1 MPSSINKIS
10 AVSISN
16 ISKVSAVAK
25 KDIDAFS
32 FSLMPSTVSYTSAN
46 SVFFDN
52 TNDYGVINGC
62 TLPTDKG
69 SISFWLKLGQ
79 TMGTDIILHWSD
91 LSTSGG
97 FTNGFIDVRLQNNSG
112 NPAARNI
119 VFTYADGSSGQAR
132 ACSIKSSSSHHG
144 TGFSRWKGNYDGV
157 FSSWPDFEYNANKL
171 TQTGSHSFF
180 PTEGSEHGWHH
191 FVVTWDVNETY
202 VGKNAQ
208 SSHKFRPTASHNGT
222 TTTHTGTMRIYMD
235 GVLRNFGQSRYPSHN
250 YQRTPT
256 GMVEISSNNLSEIGV
271 MARPN
276 STFHT
281 AGNMDDLACF
291 NAKLSDAAVSA
302 MYNSG
307 TPTDLT
313 TNSGNYTSSSNL
325 IGYWKFDE
333 SSGTTIADSST
344 NSNNMTLINGPTWDN
359 GDAP

>member
-1 MPSSINKIS
+1 MGIINKID
-10 AVSISN
+10 N
-16 ISKVSAVAK
+16 IGIANVAK
-25 KDIDAFS
+25 VNNIAKAGLSKITGI
-32 FSLMPSTVSYTSAN
+32 TVQSAAYTSAN

-62 TLPTDKG
+62 TLPTDAG
-69 SISFWLKLGQ
+69 SVSFWLKLGQ

-119 VFTYADGSSGQAR
+119 VFTYSDGSSGGR
-132 ACSIKSSSSHHG
+132 GCSIKSSTSDHG

-157 FSSWPDFEYNANKL
+157 YSSYWPKFEYNANKL
-171 TQTGSHSFF
+171 IEPGTHTYN
-180 PTEGSEHGWHH
+180 PAEGGEHGWHH
-191 FVVTWDVNETY
+191 FVITWDVNETY
-202 VGKNAQ
+202 VGKDAQ
-208 SSHKFRPTASHNGT
+208 SSHKFRPTAAHDGT

-235 GVLRNFGQSRYPSHN
+235 GVLRNFGQSLYPSHN

-256 GMVEISSNNLSEIGV
+256 GMDEISSNSLSEIGV
-271 MARPN
+271 MGRPN
-276 STFHT
+276 NTYPT

-291 NAKLSDAAVSA
+291 NAKLSDAAVTA

-307 TPTDLT
+307 APTDLT
-313 TNSGNYTSSSNL
+313 SNSGNYTYSSNL

-333 SSGTTIADSST
+333 GSGTTIADSST
-344 NSNNMTLINGPTWDN
+344 NNNSMTLYNSPTWDN

>member
-1 MPSSINKIS
+1 MSTIERINGFAFAKIAEFNGVANASIGEAIGVS
-10 AVSISN
+10 AVS
-16 ISKVSAVAK
+16 A
-25 KDIDAFS
+25 
-32 FSLMPSTVSYTSAN
+32 PSYTSAN

-62 TLPTDKG
+62 TLPTDEG

-79 TMGTDIILHWSD
+79 TMGTDIIFHWGD

-132 ACSIKSSSSHHG
+132 ACSIKSSSADHG

-157 FSSWPDFEYNANKL
+157 FSSYWDKWEYNANKL
-171 TQTGSHSFF
+171 IEPGTHNFS
-180 PTEGSEHGWHH
+180 PAEGSEHGWHH
-191 FVVTWDVNETY
+191 FVATWDVNETY
-202 VGKNAQ
+202 VGKDA
-208 SSHKFRPTASHNGT
+208 SSAHALRPRNSHDGT

-256 GMVEISSNNLSEIGV
+256 GMVEISSNSLSEIGV

-276 STFHT
+276 STLHT

-291 NAKLSDAAVSA
+291 DSKLSDAEVTAI
-302 MYNSG
+302 YNSG

-313 TNSGNYTSSSNL
+313 SNSGNYNSSSNL

-344 NSNNMTLINGPTWDN
+344 NSNNMTLVNGPTWDN